1 MHFTRVSWLLFRDFF
16 LFYANFCCECVCSSL
31 FFLFFCFARLLYF
44 YRFRFGFSVC
54 AKKSSQNR
62 KTCALYSICYPQH
75 SATTRTHARSLT
87 LPSHNVCAVY
97 RFRYTNKNC
106 NSNRFINCEHVA
118 LFWICEYSFNRKY
131 FIFPHDLWKLMA
143 SLWSVQPNNVK
154 CRQNDYNRFML
165 NYLRMRQCIR
175 LLWFDLIRHTV
186 STKHEIQPNFNEP
199 CSFFPPRCFSF
210 SSLSVLFF
218 NMGFCTEN
226 PKVDF
231 PFFYSGLITECVR
244 GGGGGIKNKVLDT
257 LADSLI
263 FLFPSN
269 RNS

>member
-1 MHFTRVSWLLFRDFF
+1 MLISVVSVYVLL
-16 LFYANFCCECVCSSL
+16 S